1 MTQLKWVA
9 MGPPLTPGRRLPR
22 ALVWLWPWA
31 PSSQL
36 RAAATSKARGST
48 RRGRPASICHARTCA
63 AAPPALGGTAQCV
76 CAPALVMQLLRPAWT
91 PHHTTA
97 QLAAGRTGT
106 VDDANKDGRAAAACG
121 HCTGR
126 LLRTGRQTVAI
137 SGKNLPR
144 HVWRWRSVSLW
155 TDPPSSVDDNRVSGR
170 FARGRYH
177 YRRSS

>member
-76 CAPALVMQLLRPAWT
+76 CVPGRAHWHSRLAEAGRGCVWALYRPAAPNW
-91 PHHTTA
+91 PA
-97 QLAAGRTGT
+97 NSSYIGQKLAPPFLAERSL
-106 VDDANKDGRAAAACG
+106 ALDG
-121 HCTGR
+121 
-126 LLRTGRQTVAI
+126 
-137 SGKNLPR
+137 
-144 HVWRWRSVSLW
+144 
-155 TDPPSSVDDNRVSGR
+155 PPPSVDDNRVSDSQR
-170 FARGRYH
+170 
-177 YRRSS
+177 